1 MSGLE
6 GFLLSIPPSKTT
18 GASSAVLGVGD
29 YLDGDESHTAFKI
42 PREKSFGLKNCP
54 DLSRTLEWLLKN
66 LRTR

>member
-42 PREKSFGLKNCP
+42 PREKSFGLKE